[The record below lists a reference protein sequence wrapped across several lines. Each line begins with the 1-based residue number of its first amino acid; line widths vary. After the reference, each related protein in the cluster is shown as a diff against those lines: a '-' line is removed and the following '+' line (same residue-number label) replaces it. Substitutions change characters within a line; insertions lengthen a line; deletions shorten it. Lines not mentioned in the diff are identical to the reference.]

1 MTKFS
6 LSIPELHRSVI
17 GFDRLFEQAE
27 RRLQNLTQYP
37 PHNIVKVSES
47 NYELEFAVAGF
58 QRDELSVE
66 LHEGVLTVTGEHKLN
81 QDRHYIHQGIANR
94 HFKKSLQLG
103 EYMEIVGAQ
112 LENGILVVHVEH
124 QLPDAKKPKQIEIS

>member
-6 LSIPELHRSVI
+6 LSVPELHRSII

-37 PHNIVKVSES
+37 PHNIVKESEDQ
-47 NYELEFAVAGF
+47 YDIEFAVAGF
-58 QRDELSVE
+58 YRDELRVE
-66 LHEGVLTVTGEHKLN
+66 LQDGVLTVCGEHKVE
-81 QDRHYIHQGIANR
+81 QPRQYVHQGIASR
-94 HFKKSLQLG
+94 AFKKSLQLG
-103 EYMEIVGAQ
+103 EHMEIIGAR

-124 QLPDAKKPKQIEIS
+124 QLPETKKPKQIEIN

>member
-6 LSIPELHRSVI
+6 LSIPELHKSII
-17 GFDRLFEQAE
+17 GFDKLFEQAE
-27 RRLQNLTQYP
+27 RKLQFTQYP

-47 NYELEFAVAGF
+47 EYEIEFAVAGF
-58 QRDELSVE
+58 SRDELTVE
-66 LHEGVLTVTGEHKLN
+66 LHEGVLSVCGEHKLS
-81 QDRHYIHQGIANR
+81 QDRHYIYQGIANR

-103 EYMEIVGAQ
+103 EYMEIVGAR

>member
-6 LSIPELHRSVI
+6 LSIPELNRHVI

-37 PHNIVKVSES
+37 PHNIVKVSEDQ
-47 NYELEFAVAGF
+47 YDIEFAVAGF
-58 QRDELSVE
+58 SRDELTAE
-66 LHEGVLTVTGEHKLN
+66 LQDGVLTVVGEHKLS
-81 QDRHYIHQGIANR
+81 QDRHYVHQGIASR
-94 HFKKSLQLG
+94 SFKKALQLG
-103 EYMEIVGAQ
+103 EHMEIIGAR

-124 QLPDAKKPKQIEIS
+124 QLPDAKKPKQIEIN

>member
-47 NYELEFAVAGF
+47 DYEIEFAVAGF

-66 LHEGVLTVTGEHKLN
+66 LHEGVLTATGEHKLN